1 MFSALP
7 ALLVWQLS
15 KGNLVGETS
24 IEEHID
30 CFPGPFPGTLRTG
43 ANIMANLL
51 KLTVPR
57 RLCRA
62 WWSGEGG
69 NGQPMGAPR
78 SPTQSSPS
86 KVLGKESQ
94 VTSENHPRR
103 HGRQLPSYGPGWAS
117 SMCVSSAV
125 SPLFKASK
133 KRTVGALA
141 LPGTLLLLSSQLN
154 YLHQWAGETGTGNR
168 V

>member
-1 MFSALP
+1 M
-7 ALLVWQLS
+7 
-15 KGNLVGETS
+15 
-24 IEEHID
+24 EEHIN
-30 CFPGPFPGTLRTG
+30 CFPVSFPGTLRTG

-62 WWSGEGG
+62 WWSGGV

-94 VTSENHPRR
+94 VTLENHPRR
-103 HGRQLPSYGPGWAS
+103 HGRQLSSYGPG
-117 SMCVSSAV
+117 
-125 SPLFKASK
+125 
-133 KRTVGALA
+133 
-141 LPGTLLLLSSQLN
+141 
-154 YLHQWAGETGTGNR
+154 
-168 V
+168 